1 MKKFFLLLSV
11 ILILL
16 FTSACD
22 DIKPSILF
30 NTSPINAENALHPNN
45 VFEAGKRIYY
55 LVIIPKPVK
64 SRFIYIQIIK
74 KEGANE
80 RLGYKMFYGNTVR
93 LKDEQ
98 MYYYDDYIVIRERGT
113 YVMKIY
119 SKDNPTKV
127 LTMAQFWVK

>member
-1 MKKFFLLLSV
+1 MKKILFLFLA
-11 ILILL
+11 ILILT

-22 DIKPSILF
+22 RVKPSILF
-30 NTSPINAENALHPNN
+30 NNAPITAENATRLTN
-45 VFEAGKRIYY
+45 VFSPGMRIYY
-55 LVIIPKPVK
+55 LVIIPKPIK
-64 SRFIYIQIIK
+64 SRYAYIQIIK

-80 RLGYKMFYGNTVR
+80 RLGYKMYYGNTVR

-98 MYYYDDYIVIRERGT
+98 MYYYDDYIVIYEKGT

-127 LTMAQFWVK
+127 LTMAQFWVQ